1 MPAVDKYFI
10 MRDLLN
16 IISPLFEAPEEV
28 RAQIDDKL
36 EKIPDEA
43 DLKDILKFTNRYTIK
58 KDVVSFTTLRQYKDI
73 VSNVLLRALADAEIP
88 EDDVRKFLDK
98 LSKDGILDEKLLLT
112 PGQIHTFEQIVDP
125 EYRTIFDA
133 IKVDVFRD
141 IAGKI
146 GELGD
151 VGKGEYLLD
160 IMSPNI
166 NRRGAPGDLDIN
178 GTKIELKAGE
188 NGRLGPAGSMSI
200 AGRFQREFVPV
211 LKELMPEADISQLDP
226 IAFNPKQDMK
236 SFTAF
241 FDSPEKVKTALTA
254 MLKMHYPSYDVESIT
269 NAVVDSSG
277 NINGLKLKEEMLKA
291 SFTVYKQEKEFD
303 GIIIMDSAVTK
314 FLYIGSPEEM
324 AKSANLVT
332 VSFPS
337 WNDTQSNAMKL
348 TLAKGRA
355 SGKATTAAAQASA
368 ERQAAI
374 DTKIQDIAQ
383 RTPISN
389 LRPERDQES
398 RQKR

>member
-1 MPAVDKYFI
+1 

-16 IISPLFEAPEEV
+16 IIQPLFEAPEDV

-36 EKIPDEA
+36 EKIPDES

-112 PGQIHTFEQIVDP
+112 PGQIHQFEQIVDS
-125 EYRTIFDA
+125 EYRSIFDA

-160 IMSPNI
+160 IMSPEI
-166 NRRGAPGDLDIN
+166 NRRGAPGDLDIG

-200 AGRFQREFVPV
+200 AGRFQREFTPV
-211 LKELMPEADISQLDP
+211 LQQLMPEADVSALNP
-226 IAFNPKQDMK
+226 IDFNPKQDMK
-236 SFTAF
+236 TFSQF
-241 FDSPEKVKTALTA
+241 FDEPEKVKQALSA
-254 MLKMHYPSYDVESIT
+254 MLKMHYPSYDVDAIT

-303 GIIIMDSAVTK
+303 GIIVMDSAVTK
-314 FLYIGSPEEM
+314 FLYIGTPEDM
-324 AKSANLVT
+324 VKSANLVT

-355 SGKATTAAAQASA
+355 SAGSAGVKAAAKV
-368 ERQAAI
+368 AAI
-374 DTKIQDIAQ
+374 DQEIADITKPSQGI
-383 RTPISN
+383 
-389 LRPERDQES
+389 RPPGAEEPRAARVAPSEP
-398 RQKR
+398 RAKR

>member
-1 MPAVDKYFI
+1 

-16 IISPLFEAPEEV
+16 IIQPLFEAPEEV

-73 VSNVLLRALADAEIP
+73 VSNVLLRALADAEIS

-112 PGQIHTFEQIVDP
+112 PGQIHSFEQIVDP

-160 IMSPNI
+160 IMSANI
-166 NRRGAPGDLDIN
+166 NRRGAPGDLDIS

-200 AGRFQREFVPV
+200 AGRFQREFLPV
-211 LKELMPEADISQLDP
+211 LKELMPEADTSQLDP
-226 IAFNPKQDMK
+226 ITFNPKQDMK
-236 SFTAF
+236 TFTAF
-241 FDSPEKVKTALTA
+241 FDSSEKVKTALTA
-254 MLKMHYPSYDVESIT
+254 MLKMHYPSYDVESVT
-269 NAVVDSSG
+269 NAVVDGSG

-314 FLYIGSPEEM
+314 FLYIGSPEDI
-324 AKSANLVT
+324 ARSANLVT

-348 TLAKGRA
+348 TLAKGRST
-355 SGKATTAAAQASA
+355 SGRVSGAQLKAQANV
-368 ERQAAI
+368 AAI
-374 DTKIQDIAQ
+374 DQEIADIGAST
-383 RTPISN
+383 RG
-389 LRPERDQES
+389 LRPKGAEELRAKRGISDQPRS
-398 RQKR
+398 KR

>member
-1 MPAVDKYFI
+1 

-16 IISPLFEAPEEV
+16 IIHPLFEAPEDV

-36 EKIPDEA
+36 EKIPDES

-112 PGQIHTFEQIVDP
+112 PGQIHQFEQIVDS
-125 EYRTIFDA
+125 EYRGIFDA

-160 IMSPNI
+160 IMSPEI
-166 NRRGAPGDLDIN
+166 NRRGAPGDLDIS

-211 LKELMPEADISQLDP
+211 LQQLMPEADTASLNP
-226 IAFNPKQDMK
+226 IDFNPKQDMK
-236 SFTAF
+236 SFSAF
-241 FDSPEKVKTALTA
+241 FDEPKKVKQALSA
-254 MLKMHYPSYDVESIT
+254 MLKMHYPSYDVDTIT
-269 NAVVDSSG
+269 NAVVDASG

-303 GIIIMDSAVTK
+303 GIIVMDSAVTK
-314 FLYIGSPEEM
+314 FLYIGTPEDM
-324 AKSANLVT
+324 VRSANLVT

-348 TLAKGRA
+348 TLVKGRSTGGRV
-355 SGKATTAAAQASA
+355 SGAQLKAQANM
-368 ERQAAI
+368 AAI
-374 DTKIQDIAQ
+374 DQQIADIDKPLQGIRPPGAE
-383 RTPISN
+383 TP
-389 LRPERDQES
+389 RATRDTPDQS
-398 RQKR
+398 REKR

>member
-1 MPAVDKYFI
+1 

-16 IISPLFEAPEEV
+16 ITQPLFEAPEDV

-36 EKIPDEA
+36 EKIPDES

-73 VSNVLLRALADAEIP
+73 VSNVLLKALADAEIP
-88 EDDVRKFLDK
+88 EDDVRKFLEK

-112 PGQIHTFEQIVDP
+112 PGQIHQFEQIVDS
-125 EYRTIFDA
+125 EYRSIFDA

-160 IMSPNI
+160 IMSPAI
-166 NRRGAPGDLDIN
+166 NRRGAPGDLDIS

-200 AGRFQREFVPV
+200 AGRFQREFTPV
-211 LKELMPEADISQLDP
+211 LQQLMPEADVSALNP
-226 IAFNPKQDMK
+226 IDFNPKQDMK
-236 SFTAF
+236 SFSAF
-241 FDSPEKVKTALTA
+241 FDEPEKVKQALSA
-254 MLKMHYPSYDVESIT
+254 MLKMHYPSYDVDAIT
-269 NAVVDSSG
+269 NAVVDGSG

-303 GIIIMDSAVTK
+303 GIIVMDSAVTK
-314 FLYIGSPEEM
+314 FLYIGTPEDM
-324 AKSANLVT
+324 VKSANLVT

-348 TLAKGRA
+348 TLAKGRSTGGRV
-355 SGKATTAAAQASA
+355 SGAQLKAQANI
-368 ERQAAI
+368 AAI
-374 DTKIQDIAQ
+374 DQEIADITKPSQGIRPPGAEAPRAE
-383 RTPISN
+383 RTTPSEP
-389 LRPERDQES
+389 RA
-398 RQKR
+398 KR

>member
-1 MPAVDKYFI
+1 

-16 IISPLFEAPEEV
+16 IIQPLFEAPEEV

-73 VSNVLLRALADAEIP
+73 VSNVLLKALADAEIP

-112 PGQIHTFEQIVDP
+112 PGQIHQFEQIVNS
-125 EYRTIFDA
+125 EYRSIFDA

-160 IMSPNI
+160 IMSANI
-166 NRRGAPGDLDIN
+166 NRRGAPGDLDIG

-200 AGRFQREFVPV
+200 AGRFQREFLPV
-211 LKELMPEADISQLDP
+211 LKELMPEADTSQLDP

-236 SFTAF
+236 TFTAF
-241 FDSPEKVKTALTA
+241 FDSPEKVKTALTT

-291 SFTVYKQEKEFD
+291 SFIVYKQEKEFD

-314 FLYIGSPEEM
+314 FLYIGSPEDM
-324 AKSANLVT
+324 ARSANLVT

-348 TLAKGRA
+348 TLAKGRST
-355 SGKATTAAAQASA
+355 SGRVSGAQLKAQANT
-368 ERQAAI
+368 AAI
-374 DTKIQDIAQ
+374 DQQIADIGAP
-383 RTPISN
+383 TVG
-389 LRPERDQES
+389 LRPPAARELRAKRGIDDQP
-398 RQKR
+398 RVKR

>member
-1 MPAVDKYFI
+1 

-16 IISPLFEAPEEV
+16 IIQPLFEAPEDV

-36 EKIPDEA
+36 EKIPDES

-88 EDDVRKFLDK
+88 EDDVRKFLEK

-112 PGQIHTFEQIVDP
+112 PGQIHQFEQIVDN
-125 EYRTIFDA
+125 EYRSIFDA

-160 IMSPNI
+160 IMSPAI
-166 NRRGAPGDLDIN
+166 NRRGAPGDLDIS

-200 AGRFQREFVPV
+200 AGRFQREFTPV
-211 LKELMPEADISQLDP
+211 LQQLMPEADVSALNP
-226 IAFNPKQDMK
+226 IDFNPKQDMK
-236 SFTAF
+236 SFSAF
-241 FDSPEKVKTALTA
+241 FDEPEKVKQALSA
-254 MLKMHYPSYDVESIT
+254 MLKMHYPSYDVDAIT
-269 NAVVDSSG
+269 NAVVDGSG

-303 GIIIMDSAVTK
+303 GIIVMDSAVTK
-314 FLYIGSPEEM
+314 FLYIGTPEDM
-324 AKSANLVT
+324 VKSANLVT

-348 TLAKGRA
+348 TLAKGRST
-355 SGKATTAAAQASA
+355 SGRVSGAQLKAQANT
-368 ERQAAI
+368 AAI
-374 DTKIQDIAQ
+374 DQQIADIGAP
-383 RTPISN
+383 TVG
-389 LRPERDQES
+389 LRPPAARELRAKRGIDDQP
-398 RQKR
+398 RVKR

>member
-1 MPAVDKYFI
+1 

-98 LSKDGILDEKLLLT
+98 LSNDGILDEKLLLT

-160 IMSPNI
+160 IMSANI
-166 NRRGAPGDLDIN
+166 NRRGAPGDLDIS

-200 AGRFQREFVPV
+200 AGRFQREFLPV
-211 LKELMPEADISQLDP
+211 LTKLMPEADTSQLDP
-226 IAFNPKQDMK
+226 ITFNPKQDMK
-236 SFTAF
+236 TFTAF

-269 NAVVDSSG
+269 NAVVDGSG
-277 NINGLKLKEEMLKA
+277 NINGLNLKEEMLKA

-314 FLYIGSPEEM
+314 FLYIGSPEDM
-324 AKSANLVT
+324 VSSASLVT

-348 TLAKGRA
+348 TLAKGRST
-355 SGKATTAAAQASA
+355 SGRISGAQLKAQANA
-368 ERQAAI
+368 AAI
-374 DTKIQDIAQ
+374 DQEIADIS
-383 RTPISN
+383 TPTRG
-389 LRPERDQES
+389 LRPKGAEELRAKRGISDQARS
-398 RQKR
+398 KR

>member
-1 MPAVDKYFI
+1 

-16 IISPLFEAPEEV
+16 ITQSLFEAPEDV

-36 EKIPDEA
+36 EKIPDES
-43 DLKDILKFTNRYTIK
+43 DLKDILKFTNRYAIK

-73 VSNVLLRALADAEIP
+73 VSNVLLKALADAEIS

-98 LSKDGILDEKLLLT
+98 LSKDGILNEKLLLT
-112 PGQIHTFEQIVDP
+112 PGQIHQFEQIVDS
-125 EYRTIFDA
+125 EYRSIFDA

-160 IMSPNI
+160 IMSPEI
-166 NRRGAPGDLDIN
+166 NRRGAPGDLDIS

-200 AGRFQREFVPV
+200 AGRFQREFAPV
-211 LKELMPEADISQLDP
+211 LQQLMPEADVSALNP
-226 IAFNPKQDMK
+226 IDFNPKQDMK
-236 SFTAF
+236 SFSAF
-241 FDSPEKVKTALTA
+241 FDEPEKVKQALSA
-254 MLKMHYPSYDVESIT
+254 MLKMHYPSYDVDAIT
-269 NAVVDSSG
+269 NAVVDGSG

-303 GIIIMDSAVTK
+303 GIIVMDSAVTK
-314 FLYIGSPEEM
+314 FLYIGTPEDM
-324 AKSANLVT
+324 VKSANLVT

-348 TLAKGRA
+348 TLAKGRSTGGRV
-355 SGKATTAAAQASA
+355 SGAQLKAQANI
-368 ERQAAI
+368 AAI
-374 DTKIQDIAQ
+374 DQEIADITKPSQGIRPPGTSAPRAE
-383 RTPISN
+383 RTTPSEP
-389 LRPERDQES
+389 RAR
-398 RQKR
+398 R

>member
-1 MPAVDKYFI
+1 

-16 IISPLFEAPEEV
+16 IIQPLFEAPEEV

-73 VSNVLLRALADAEIP
+73 VSNVLLKALADAEIP

-112 PGQIHTFEQIVDP
+112 PGQIHQFEQIVNS
-125 EYRTIFDA
+125 EYRSIFDA

-160 IMSPNI
+160 IMSANI
-166 NRRGAPGDLDIN
+166 NRRGAPGDLDIG

-200 AGRFQREFVPV
+200 AGRFQREFLPV
-211 LKELMPEADISQLDP
+211 LKELMPEADTSQLDP

-236 SFTAF
+236 TFTAF
-241 FDSPEKVKTALTA
+241 FDSPEKVKTALTK

-291 SFTVYKQEKEFD
+291 SFIVYKQEKEFD

-314 FLYIGSPEEM
+314 FLYIGSPEDM
-324 AKSANLVT
+324 ARSANLVT

-348 TLAKGRA
+348 TLAKGRST
-355 SGKATTAAAQASA
+355 SGRVSGAQLKAQANT
-368 ERQAAI
+368 AAI
-374 DTKIQDIAQ
+374 DQQIADIGAP
-383 RTPISN
+383 TVG
-389 LRPERDQES
+389 LRPPAARELRAKRGIDDQP
-398 RQKR
+398 RVKR